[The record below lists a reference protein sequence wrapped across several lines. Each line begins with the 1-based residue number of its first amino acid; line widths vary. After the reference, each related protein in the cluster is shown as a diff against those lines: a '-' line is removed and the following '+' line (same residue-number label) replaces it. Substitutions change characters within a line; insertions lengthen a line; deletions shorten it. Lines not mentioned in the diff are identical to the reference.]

1 MEKLTETAITAISL
15 GSQVEWFGFHT
26 MWSISHELDHGDIR
40 KIKKQ
45 KITNCK
51 VYSWLLNNTQ
61 KSNKICGIKR
71 NWIVIFKT
79 ISRQKESYF
88 LPQWPPMK
96 SSIVFPYHFFPGLF
110 FYVYIGSPNPNI
122 PKGLTP
128 QASNPINHKPQPQIP
143 NLRPQSQN
151 LKPQNHHKWAKIR
164 KKIIKNN
171 PGKKAWAALSF
182 INRPCCS
189 ILATAYKKP
198 TDLLGCWHTAC

>member
-1 MEKLTETAITAISL
+1 MTENY
-15 GSQVEWFGFHT
+15 
-26 MWSISHELDHGDIR
+26 
-40 KIKKQ
+40 
-45 KITNCK
+45 NCK

-71 NWIVIFKT
+71 NWIVICKT

-88 LPQWPPMK
+88 VPQWPPMK
-96 SSIVFPYHFFPGLF
+96 SIIVFPYHFFPGLL
-110 FYVYIGSPNPNI
+110 FYVYIGSPNPKI
-122 PKGLTP
+122 PEGLTP
-128 QASNPINHKPQPQIP
+128 QASNPINQKPRPQKP

-164 KKIIKNN
+164 KKTIKNN

-189 ILATAYKKP
+189 ILATAYKKSRP
-198 TDLLGCWHTAC
+198 TWMLTYSLLIQATVQAKIEELLEPEQKEDNSNNNILRKNQISMRSASR